1 MISAVVAAVVVIA
14 LAAQGV
20 RGLRLSVAAMLV
32 GSAGLAILSARR
44 ADWDWGLGAR
54 LFLIY
59 AATTGVLYLG
69 ARAFGLE

>member
-1 MISAVVAAVVVIA
+1 MISVVIAAVVGIA
-14 LAAQGV
+14 LATQGV

-44 ADWDWGLGAR
+44 AGWDWNLGTR

-59 AATTGVLYLG
+59 AAATGVLYLG